1 MYINFLSSSLAA
13 TGNLQASSVG
23 GGDGG
28 AAHTSVGGGA
38 AHTSVGG
45 GAAYTSVGGGAAHT
59 SVGSGAAA
67 VRGIA
72 GGAFMSDGRSFT
84 CFGMAPNGF
93 RRLAHIAAVCSVLL
107 LTLLPAT
114 VVL

>member
-23 GGDGG
+23 GGD
-28 AAHTSVGGGA
+28 GGA